1 MCRPR
6 RFLKTRYL
14 RIWVLL
20 ALLAPGSVVAQVGE
34 LGPEELKRRI
44 IEEERE
50 QESRIVGFRRVRL
63 SLPQRLSVGV
73 GALFSRQPTRYHCTS
88 VCEFR
93 GWLVQAEPGISGGQI
108 SAGWAAINA
117 EKGSNDFFLS
127 KVFLSWGFRGTVLR
141 TWGNADLNP
150 PDQTLIGAEADFTVI
165 RVNFSLGVF
174 RHVGGG
180 DPNRE
185 WIVGGGVGWEF

>member
-1 MCRPR
+1 MREPW
-6 RFLKTRYL
+6 RFPNPCDL
-14 RIWVLL
+14 RLWVFL
-20 ALLAPGSVVAQVGE
+20 ALFVPGSAVAQVGD
-34 LGPEELKRRI
+34 LGPEELRHRI
-44 IEEERE
+44 VEEERE
-50 QESRIVGFRRVRL
+50 QESRVVGFRRVRL
-63 SLPQRLSVGV
+63 SLPQRMSVGV

-108 SAGWAAINA
+108 SAGWASINA

-127 KVFLSWGFRGTVLR
+127 NVFLSWGFRGTVLR
-141 TWGNADLNP
+141 TWGNADLDP

-165 RVNFSLGVF
+165 RANISLGVF

-180 DPNRE
+180 NPDRE
-185 WIVGGGVGWEF
+185 WIVGGGIGWEF

>member
-1 MCRPR
+1 MR
-6 RFLKTRYL
+6 RSRRIANPCDLK
-14 RIWVLL
+14 IWVLL
-20 ALLAPGSVVAQVGE
+20 ALLASGSVVAQVGE
-34 LGPEELKRRI
+34 LGPEELKQRI
-44 IEEERE
+44 VEEEQE

-73 GALFSRQPTRYHCTS
+73 GALFSRQPTRYDCTS

-108 SAGWAAINA
+108 SAGWAAVNA
-117 EKGSNDFFLS
+117 EKGNNDFFLS
-127 KVFLSWGFRGTVLR
+127 NVFLSWGFRGTVLR
-141 TWGNADLNP
+141 TWGNADLDP

>member
-1 MCRPR
+1 MRRPR
-6 RFLKTRYL
+6 TLPSTCVLRFWLL
-14 RIWVLL
+14 LVLL
-20 ALLAPGSVVAQVGE
+20 VPGAVVAQVGE
-34 LGPEELKRRI
+34 LGPEELRQRI
-44 IEEERE
+44 VEEEQE
-50 QESRIVGFRRVRL
+50 QERRIVGFRRVRF
-63 SLPQRLSVGV
+63 SLPQRASVGV

-93 GWLVQAEPGISGGQI
+93 GWLVQAEPGIAGGQI

-174 RHVGGG
+174 RHVSGG
-180 DPNRE
+180 DPGRK